1 MCGVVA
7 SKYDLTSSATAMPMT
22 EANTPGF
29 QNLSMVHRQADE
41 HTFDLPQTIAD
52 RTSMTG
58 ASTAMNTQR
67 ETQTVQ
73 DQKGK
78 YFPNRHRPYQ
88 NKSAT
93 NSLAGHPAL

>member
-1 MCGVVA
+1 MCRVVA

-22 EANTPGF
+22 EANTPGL
-29 QNLSMVHRQADE
+29 QNFPMVLRQADE
-41 HTFDLPQTIAD
+41 HTFDLPHTIAD
-52 RTSMTG
+52 RISMTG

-73 DQKGK
+73 DHNSKC
-78 YFPNRHRPYQ
+78 FPNRHRPYQ
-88 NKSAT
+88 NWSAT